1 MLKGNTNLFHLPVYI
16 LEFHSVAGLEGISG
30 YCSTAVIQPLLQ
42 VSTFTEMFSWVA
54 WLCTSSLF
62 CPSIRDQALGT
73 HWKAVE
79 LLYLY
84 HGLRKCSENICETK
98 WNMAPFI
105 YALCKRKPQGDVSRD
120 TPALI
125 FP

>member
-1 MLKGNTNLFHLPVYI
+1 MLKGKTNLFHLSVYI

-30 YCSTAVIQPLLQ
+30 YCSTAVIQPLIQ
-42 VSTFTEMFSWVA
+42 VSKLAEMFSCVA

-79 LLYLY
+79 LLYIMDIISAQKIFMRQSGTRHLLY
-84 HGLRKCSENICETK
+84 ILYVRESPREMSPGTLQH
-98 WNMAPFI
+98 
-105 YALCKRKPQGDVSRD
+105 
-120 TPALI
+120 
-125 FP
+125 

>member
-42 VSTFTEMFSWVA
+42 VSTFTEMFSCVA

-62 CPSIRDQALGT
+62 FPSIRDQALGT

-79 LLYLY
+79 LLYIMDFVSAHKIFVRQSGTWHLLY
-84 HGLRKCSENICETK
+84 ILYVRESPREMSPET
-98 WNMAPFI
+98 
-105 YALCKRKPQGDVSRD
+105 LQH
-120 TPALI
+120 
-125 FP
+125 